1 MTPRNLDLG
10 QGFFWCTRAEIFHS
24 VTTHTHT
31 HKLHDDN
38 LLELHP
44 ILLLMAI
51 VCVIANFVFKLTKN
65 AVLVC

>member
-10 QGFFWCTRAEIFHS
+10 QGFFLVYSGRNFS
-24 VTTHTHT
+24 FSQHTHT